1 MITAP
6 AVVRRRGWLTVAVMT
21 ETAVMTEINAMVAH
35 EDAEGGIVLR
45 QEVVDESFLPEG
57 DVEIHVEYSSVN
69 YKDALAVTPKGGVA
83 RSYPLIPGIDVAGTV
98 TASTSPDFAVGDRVV
113 AHGQDIG
120 TGRHGGYAQAARYP
134 ADYLVKLSTLSTADA
149 AAIGTAGFTAAMS
162 VNAVRAHGVRPSDG
176 PVLVTGAT
184 GGVGSL
190 SVDLLAG
197 MGYEVVASTGKAEA
211 HDLLRDLGAAEVID
225 RVPGPDDKVRPLGK
239 AHWAAVVDCVGGPT
253 LAYALS
259 TLKYGGVAA
268 ISGLAGSSELP
279 TTVLPFI
286 LRGVTMSGI
295 DSVLLPIG
303 PRREVWAQI
312 ESELLPA
319 HLSRVTKDVPV
330 RDVADALATI
340 IGGGVT
346 GRTRVVVH
354 DGF

>member
-1 MITAP
+1 
-6 AVVRRRGWLTVAVMT
+6 
-21 ETAVMTEINAMVAH
+21 MTEINAMVAH
-35 EDAEGGIVLR
+35 EDGEGGIVLR
-45 QEVVDESFLPEG
+45 HEVLDESFLPEG

-83 RSYPLIPGIDVAGTV
+83 RAYPLIPGIDVAGTV
-98 TASTSPDFAVGDRVV
+98 TASDSPDFAVGDTVV

-120 TGRHGGYAQAARYP
+120 TGRHGGYAQVARYP
-134 ADYLVKLSTLSTADA
+134 ADYLVKLTSLSAAEA
-149 AAIGTAGFTAAMS
+149 AAIGTAGFTAALS
-162 VNAVRAHGVRPSDG
+162 VDALRAHGVQPGDG

-184 GGVGSL
+184 GGVGSV

-197 MGYEVVASTGKAEA
+197 LGYEVVASTGKSQAR
-211 HDLLRDLGAAEVID
+211 DLLRDLGAAEVID
-225 RVPGPDDKVRPLGK
+225 RVPGPDEKVRALGK

-268 ISGLAGSSELP
+268 ISGLAGSADLP
-279 TTVLPFI
+279 ATVMPFI
-286 LRGVTMSGI
+286 LRGVTLAGI
-295 DSVLLPIG
+295 DSVLLPIAR
-303 PRREVWAQI
+303 RREVWSQI
-312 ESELLPA
+312 EAGLAPR
-319 HLSRVTKDVPV
+319 HLDRVTTDVPV
-330 RDVADALATI
+330 RRVDEVLKTI